1 MIVLD
6 RKYQTPNLSR
16 QGLGMYVGF
25 LEKVALG
32 AGVVLCLFSGILS
45 QGQSGPQKREPKG
58 PWENKSLSPDERADL
73 VIGKMTLDE
82 KIQLLHG
89 LGWEVLFG
97 APPES
102 GPGTR
107 AIRPSGFIPGLPRLG
122 IPDLQITDAAVG
134 VAGGGDKSRYAT
146 ALPSATAMAAAW
158 DSVLSYETGALIG
171 SEVRAQGFNM
181 SLGSGINL
189 TREPRDGRIFEYM
202 GEDPLLAG
210 TLAGQTLKAVKS
222 QNVVTDVKHYVVND
236 QEAGRFFINSVIDK
250 RSMRESDLLAFE
262 IVLRESNP
270 GAVMCAYN
278 KINGAYA
285 CEDDYT
291 LNEVLKKEL
300 GFKGFVISDWG
311 GTHSTAKAVL
321 AGLDVEMPGYSFL
334 GEPLKKAVESGEV
347 PMARLNDMVHRI
359 LRTEFDS
366 GIVDDPPQAQVVDVF
381 RGFEVAQKIEEKGA
395 VLLKNDHGQLPLN
408 AAGIKSIAVIGGHA
422 DAGVMSGGGSG
433 QVSPAGGTA
442 VSLPPDAAN
451 DPLAIFSLTAYH
463 RSAPLKGIA
472 EKAKRAVVKF
482 DPGTDLV
489 SAAALAKASDVAIV
503 FAVQHTYENMDLP
516 TLSLAEK
523 QDVLIET
530 VAAANPHTIVV
541 LETGGPVTMPWIDK
555 VSAVIEAWYP
565 GIRGSEALA
574 NILFGDVNPSGKL
587 PLTFARTDAD
597 LPHPKHVDQP
607 ALDPKHP
614 ITPLPNLPV
623 VPGIS
628 TNQTPF
634 DAVYDEGLK
643 VGYKW
648 YDAEKKEPLFPFG
661 FGLSYTRY
669 AYSELK
675 TASDSGL
682 TVTFKVKNTGSRAGE
697 EIAQVYLTLPAST
710 HEPPRRLVGWSKIAL
725 GPGEQK
731 DVTVKVEPLMVSVF
745 NVDKNLWEVVPG
757 EYKVWAGASSRDLP
771 LSATITLSG
780 K

>member
-1 MIVLD
+1 MNVRLIE
-6 RKYQTPNLSR
+6 S
-16 QGLGMYVGF
+16 
-25 LEKVALG
+25 VALG
-32 AGVVLCLFSGILS
+32 ATVVLCLFTGSQS
-45 QGQSGPQKREPKG
+45 QGQVGPQRHEPKG

-73 VIGKMTLDE
+73 VIEKMTLDE

-89 LGWEVLFG
+89 LGWEVMFG
-97 APPES
+97 PPPES

-107 AIRPSGFIPGLPRLG
+107 AIRSAAEFIPGVPRLG
-122 IPDLQITDAAVG
+122 IPDLQMTDAVVG
-134 VAGGGDKSRYAT
+134 VSNAGVKGRYAT
-146 ALPSATAMAAAW
+146 ALPSAEAMAAGW
-158 DSVLSYETGALIG
+158 DPALSYETGTLIG
-171 SEVRAQGFNM
+171 SEVRAHGFN
-181 SLGSGINL
+181 LLHGPGINL

-210 TLAGQTLKAVKS
+210 TLAGQELKAMKTL
-222 QNVVTDVKHYVVND
+222 NVVTGVKHYVVND
-236 QEAGRFFINSVIDK
+236 QEAGRFFVNSVIDK

-262 IVLRESNP
+262 IVLRASDP

-278 KINGAYA
+278 KINGVYA
-285 CEDDYT
+285 CEDDYS

-321 AGLDVEMPGYSFL
+321 AGLDIEMPGYSFL

-366 GIVDDPPQAQVVDVF
+366 GIVDNPPQAQVVDVL

-395 VLLKNDHGQLPLN
+395 VLLKNDHGQLPLK
-408 AAGIKSIAVIGGHA
+408 AAGLKSIAVIGGHA

-433 QVSPAGGTA
+433 QVSPAGGSA
-442 VSLPPDAAN
+442 VPPSPGGTPD
-451 DPLAIFSLTAYH
+451 DPLGVFSITAYH
-463 RSAPLKGIA
+463 RSAPLKGIT
-472 EKAKRAVVKF
+472 EKAKQAVVRF
-482 DPGTDLV
+482 DPGTDPV
-489 SAAALAKASDVAIV
+489 SAAALARSSDVAIV

-516 TLSLAEK
+516 NLSLPEN
-523 QDVLIET
+523 QDALIEA

-541 LETGGPVTMPWIDK
+541 LETGGPVTMPWIGK
-555 VSAVIEAWYP
+555 VGAVIEAWYP

-587 PLTFARTDAD
+587 PLTFARTEAD
-597 LPHPKHVDQP
+597 LPHPRHVDQP
-607 ALDPKHP
+607 AIDPNHP

-648 YDAEKKEPLFPFG
+648 YDAEKKQPLFPFG
-661 FGLSYTRY
+661 FGLSYTTY
-669 AYSELK
+669 SYSELN
-675 TASDSGL
+675 TTSDNGL
-682 TVTFKVKNTGSRAGE
+682 TVTFKVKNTGTRAGE
-697 EIAQVYLTLPAST
+697 ETAQVYLTLPAST
-710 HEPPRRLVGWSKIAL
+710 HEPPRRLVGWSKVAL
-725 GPGEQK
+725 GPGEK
-731 DVTVKVEPLMVSVF
+731 KEVTVKVERQMVSVF
-745 NVDKNLWEVVPG
+745 NPDKNLWEVVPG
-757 EYKVWAGASSRDLP
+757 EYKVWAGGSSRDLP
-771 LSATITLSG
+771 LSATIALLG

>member
-1 MIVLD
+1 MNV
-6 RKYQTPNLSR
+6 RFVER
-16 QGLGMYVGF
+16 
-25 LEKVALG
+25 VALG
-32 AGVVLCLFSGILS
+32 VALVVLCLVTVNPS
-45 QGQSGPQKREPKG
+45 QAQAGPPQREPKG
-58 PWENKSLSPDERADL
+58 PWEDKTLSPDARADL
-73 VIGKMTLDE
+73 VIEKMTLDE

-89 LGWEVLFG
+89 LGWETLFG
-97 APPES
+97 PPPES
-102 GPGTR
+102 GPGMR
-107 AIRPSGFIPGLPRLG
+107 AIRSAAEFIPGVPRLG
-122 IPDLQITDAAVG
+122 IPDLQMTDAVVG
-134 VAGGGDKSRYAT
+134 VANSGVKGRYAT
-146 ALPSATAMAAAW
+146 ALPSAEAIAASW
-158 DSVLSYETGALIG
+158 DRALSYEAGTLIG
-171 SEVRAQGFNM
+171 SEVRAHGFN
-181 SLGSGINL
+181 LLHGPGINL
-189 TREPRDGRIFEYM
+189 TREPRDGRIFEYL

-210 TLAGQTLKAVKS
+210 TLAALELKAMKAL
-222 QNVVTDVKHYVVND
+222 QVVTGVKHYVVND
-236 QEAGRFFINSVIDK
+236 QEAGRFFVNSVIDK

-278 KINGAYA
+278 KINGVYA

-321 AGLDVEMPGYSFL
+321 AGLDIEMPEYNFL
-334 GEPLKKAVESGEV
+334 GEPLKKAVQSGEV
-347 PMARLNDMVHRI
+347 PMARLNEMVHRI

-366 GIVDDPPQAQVVDVF
+366 GIVDNPPHAEVVDVF

-395 VLLKNDHGQLPLN
+395 VLLKNDHKQLPLH
-408 AAGIKSIAVIGGHA
+408 AAGLKSIAVIGGHA
-422 DAGVMSGGGSG
+422 DVGVMSGGGSG
-433 QVSPAGGTA
+433 QVSPAGGSP
-442 VSLPPDAAN
+442 VPPSPEPPPG
-451 DPLAIFSLTAYH
+451 DPLGIFSITAYH

-472 EKAKRAVVKF
+472 EKAKTAVVKF
-482 DPGTDLV
+482 DSGTNAA
-489 SAAALAKASDVAIV
+489 SAAALAKGSDLAIV
-503 FAVQHTYENMDLP
+503 FAVQHGYENMDLP
-516 TLSLAEK
+516 NLSLPEN
-523 QDVLIET
+523 QDALIEA
-530 VAAANPHTIVV
+530 VASANPHTIVV

-587 PLTFARTDAD
+587 PLTFARTEAD

-607 ALDPKHP
+607 ALDPNHP
-614 ITPLPNLPV
+614 VTPLPELPV

-661 FGLSYTRY
+661 FGLSYTTY

-682 TVTFKVKNTGSRAGE
+682 TVKFKVKNTGTRAGE
-697 EIAQVYLTLPAST
+697 ETAQVYLTLPAST

-725 GPGEQK
+725 RPGEQK
-731 DVTVKVEPLMVSVF
+731 DVTVKVDPQMVSVF
-745 NVDKNLWEVVPG
+745 NVDRNSWEVVPG

-771 LSATITLSG
+771 LRATITLSG